1 MALYRSL
8 GARPD
13 ETRGTTALE
22 VRKDLAGL
30 FTGPGVLPGAD
41 SPLVVGSDVFAY
53 VVRTAGW
60 VTSRGPGDGVHL
72 WGNDGDH
79 TISEADDG
87 SSLVAPAPGLSR
99 IDVIYALH
107 PSADEN
113 GDTTSE
119 PFVAVRK
126 GVEASVPVAPSL
138 PVGGLEL
145 ARNTMTSA
153 AISTSSGG
161 NTIAQTVARAQVGG
175 GAFPY
180 RRVRTAMSIPD
191 SQVTTVSWLSDDV
204 GEAISGLSYSGGVFT
219 VGDGAAGLYAISA
232 SVGGPVLAGV
242 QGDLRV
248 FVERNGTRVKVGA
261 AEKDSSGSRYL
272 TASADVAA
280 IWLAAGDGIRVR
292 VTHRLGSWSADET
305 YSFMQIARIR

>member
-13 ETRGTTALE
+13 DTRGTTALE
-22 VRKDLAGL
+22 VRKDLARL

-60 VTSRGPGDGVHL
+60 VTSRGEGDGVHL

-79 TISEADDG
+79 TITGADDG

-107 PSADEN
+107 PSASEN

-119 PFVAVRK
+119 PLVAVRK

-145 ARNTMTSA
+145 GRNTMTSA
-153 AISTSSGG
+153 ATSTSSAG
-161 NTIAQTVARAQVGG
+161 NTIAQTVAQAAVAGTG
-175 GAFPY
+175 M
-180 RRVRTAMSIPD
+180 RRVTRTRTSAVGIPHAAYTLIGSLNEVVAATGVPVDDFSTPGNSYVARFDGWAEVSMRLAFDANPTGVRLGQIRRNGGSVRNSRVPALASLTTDVTVEWEGPVSDGDTFEAVAWQDSGASLSLVSATFTIKRTA
-191 SQVTTVSWLSDDV
+191 
-204 GEAISGLSYSGGVFT
+204 
-219 VGDGAAGLYAISA
+219 
-232 SVGGPVLAGV
+232 
-242 QGDLRV
+242 
-248 FVERNGTRVKVGA
+248 
-261 AEKDSSGSRYL
+261 
-272 TASADVAA
+272 
-280 IWLAAGDGIRVR
+280 
-292 VTHRLGSWSADET
+292 
-305 YSFMQIARIR
+305 